1 MKYLAAM
8 PYRLL
13 FFILLSLLLVSCGKK
28 ELQQANTKLQK
39 QIDHLIMEVQ
49 KLRLEN
55 ARLREVSGE
64 DLQIGFEVQ
73 VGAFEHFDISAYSDE
88 LVRFKEVNADGV
100 YKYVLGQFSRYED
113 AETFLEDIKKMGM
126 KDAFIAG
133 IVNGERSTVSSAK
146 VAAREYYGYE

>member
-1 MKYLAAM
+1 MKYCTAL
-8 PYRLL
+8 PCWLIIS
-13 FFILLSLLLVSCGKK
+13 ILSGSLLVSCGNK
-28 ELQQANTKLQK
+28 ELEESNKKLQK
-39 QIDHLIMEVQ
+39 QIDHMIMEVQ

-55 ARLREVSGE
+55 ARLRELSGD

-73 VGAFEHFDISAYSDE
+73 VGAFEHFDISAYADE
-88 LVRFKEVNADGV
+88 LIRFKEINSNGV

-113 AETFLEDIKKMGM
+113 AESFLQDIKKMGL

-146 VAAREYYGYE
+146 VAAKEYYGY